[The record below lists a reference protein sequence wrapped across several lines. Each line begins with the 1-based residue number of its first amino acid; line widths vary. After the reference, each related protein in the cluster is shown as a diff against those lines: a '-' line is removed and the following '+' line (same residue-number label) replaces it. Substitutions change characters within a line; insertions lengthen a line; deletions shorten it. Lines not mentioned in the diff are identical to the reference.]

1 MSRDATAT
9 ARRAGGSL
17 LVIALGMIG
26 VLVVGMWAAWNW
38 FDNPFGVDTIDR
50 SPPPVLKEIRDLS
63 EYHAAEGSFE
73 TIIDLEKDVR
83 FVPSILAGQKVLFIG
98 VGTVDAFVDLG
109 GLTESAIDVD
119 EEANSIEVRLPRAE
133 LDDVVIDHELSR
145 VYDRD
150 RGLFDRLGSMFV
162 DNPSSEDELFEG
174 AVAKIEE
181 AALATSLLETA
192 EENTAEMITGMLS
205 LAGYDTVTVEF
216 TDP

>member
-1 MSRDATAT
+1 MVLA
-9 ARRAGGSL
+9 
-17 LVIALGMIG
+17 LVTVG
-26 VLVVGMWAAWNW
+26 VLVVGMFVAWNW
-38 FDNPFGVDTIDR
+38 IGNPFGVDTIDR

-98 VGTVDAFVDLG
+98 VGSVDAYVDLG
-109 GLTESAIDVD
+109 GLSESSVEVD
-119 EEANSIEVRLPRAE
+119 EEANSITVRLPAAP
-133 LDDVVIDHELSR
+133 LDDAVIDQELSR

-150 RGLFDRLGSMFV
+150 RGLFDRLGSVFV

-192 EENTAEMITGMLS
+192 ETNTADMIEGMLS
-205 LAGYDTVTVEF
+205 LAGYDQVTVESGD
-216 TDP
+216 T

>member
-1 MSRDATAT
+1 MLGLA
-9 ARRAGGSL
+9 
-17 LVIALGMIG
+17 ALAIM
-26 VLVVGMWAAWNW
+26 VVGMIAAWNW
-38 FDNPFGVDTIDR
+38 VGNPFGVDTIDR

-83 FVPSILAGQKVLFIG
+83 FVPSVLAGQKVLFIG
-98 VGTVDAFVDLG
+98 VGRVDAYVDLG
-109 GLTESAIDVD
+109 GLAESAIDID
-119 EEANSIEVRLPRAE
+119 EEANSITVRLPPAQ

-150 RGLFDRLGSMFV
+150 RGLFDRIGIMFV
-162 DNPSSEDELFEG
+162 DNPNSEDELFAG

-192 EENTAEMITGMLS
+192 ETNTADMIDGMLS
-205 LAGYDTVTVEF
+205 LAGFDVVTVEF
-216 TDP
+216 ATP